1 MKLKWTLKIV
11 FLICAILCSVIVG
24 IMYTK
29 LSFIDWPYAIV
40 GFVFLIISFAI
51 PVKKKVYSL
60 KNLKK

>member
-51 PVKKKVYSL
+51 PVKKKV
-60 KNLKK
+60 